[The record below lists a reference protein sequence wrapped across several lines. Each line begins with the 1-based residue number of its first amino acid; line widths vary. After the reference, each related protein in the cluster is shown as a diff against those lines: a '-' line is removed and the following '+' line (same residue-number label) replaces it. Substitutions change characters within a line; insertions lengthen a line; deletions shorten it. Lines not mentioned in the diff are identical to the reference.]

1 MPTQRPAT
9 IRQRTRL
16 HDEAVE
22 ILGARYAEP
31 IELEAVAKGVSCS
44 PRQLQ
49 RAFSEIGGTTFRAHL
64 TRVRMDRAARLLAG
78 GDLPVREVAHAVGYR
93 QPAQFAKAF
102 RRRHG
107 RAPAAFR
114 AAWRRAHANGGSP
127 ASNGHRPAPAGT
139 RPALGPALP
148 V

>member
-22 ILGARYAEP
+22 IVEARYAEP

-49 RAFSEIGGTTFRAHL
+49 RAFSEIGRTTFRAHL

-78 GDLPVREVAHAVGYR
+78 SDLPVREVARAVGYR

-107 RAPAAFR
+107 LAPAAFR
-114 AAWRRAHANGGSP
+114 TAWRRAHSNGGSTP
-127 ASNGHRPAPAGT
+127 SNGHHPPPRDPRPSFAPAVS
-139 RPALGPALP
+139 A
-148 V
+148 

>member
-1 MPTQRPAT
+1 MATRRPAT

-22 ILGARYAEP
+22 VINARYAEP
-31 IELEAVAKGVSCS
+31 LELEAVAKAVSCS

-64 TRVRMDRAARLLAG
+64 TRIRMDQAARLLAASP
-78 GDLPVREVAHAVGYR
+78 LPVRDVASAVAYR

-107 RAPAAFR
+107 LAPAAFR
-114 AAWRRAHANGGSP
+114 AAWRRSHANGVWEG
-127 ASNGHRPAPAGT
+127 NGQHHAPSDRRAG
-139 RPALGPALP
+139 ALP
-148 V
+148 A